1 MVGNDIVDLE
11 YSRKHKNFSRPRL
24 LTKLFSAKERQYIS
38 NSQDVIS
45 SCCYMWSIKE
55 SAYKLYVQSSGER
68 FFRPDLF
75 QINLD
80 HTSAEVTF
88 KTFRCLVRT
97 EITEDFIYSEAF
109 WKKTSYLS
117 STFMLTS
124 TDYAVQSR
132 ETRNKLIDNMS
143 LKIGVESSS
152 LSIKKSINGIP
163 SMYYNDQR
171 LNSSISL
178 THHGRFGAYSYSLK

>member
-1 MVGNDIVDLE
+1 MVANDIVDLE

-24 LTKLFSAKERQYIS
+24 ITKLFSDKEQQYIL
-38 NSQDVIS
+38 NSDDVFFN
-45 SCCYMWSIKE
+45 CCYLWSIKE
-55 SAYKLYVQSSGER
+55 SAYKLYVQSSSER

-88 KTFRCLVRT
+88 KSFKCLVKT
-97 EITEDFIYSEAF
+97 EITKDFIYSEAF
-109 WKKTSYLS
+109 WKKTNHLS
-117 STFMLTS
+117 STFMLSS

-143 LKIGVESSS
+143 LQLGVESSS
-152 LSIKKSINGIP
+152 LSIKKSSNGIP
-163 SMYYNDQR
+163 SMYYYDLP